1 MSIYESTVTKT
12 WPHELSDG
20 SGKLTCFTLDGVP
33 DHAFH
38 GASDWLPLLQEAVS
52 LRTRVRVMY
61 SEPPEPQP
69 CGDPMCGDGCCEDP
83 ECTNAPKEERQA
95 PYLLR
100 ADTIEWL

>member
-1 MSIYESTVTKT
+1 MSIYESTVTKA
-12 WPHELSDG
+12 WEHDLSDD
-20 SGKLTCFTLDGVP
+20 SGKLICFTLDDVT

-61 SEPPEPQP
+61 SEPESQP
-69 CGDPMCGDGCCEDP
+69 CGDPMCGDGCCDDP
-83 ECTNAPKEERQA
+83 ECTNVPEEERQT